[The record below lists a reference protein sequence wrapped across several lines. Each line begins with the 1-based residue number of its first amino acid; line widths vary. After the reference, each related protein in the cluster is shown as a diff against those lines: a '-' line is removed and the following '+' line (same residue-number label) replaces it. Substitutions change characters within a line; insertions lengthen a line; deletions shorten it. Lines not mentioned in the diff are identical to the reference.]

1 MNHANFIRTFIYL
14 AVAGSVLFAA
24 ACGGDSEP
32 SSETGSP
39 DSSSSVSA
47 PAPAAQTSAPAPAP
61 PPAPTP
67 SETTI
72 DIGHQVGDRAPEFML
87 ALTDDRQ
94 INSAELV
101 AEGKPVFILFH
112 ATW

>member
-47 PAPAAQTSAPAPAP
+47 PAPAAQTSAPAP
-61 PPAPTP
+61 TP

-101 AEGKPVFILFH
+101 DEGKPVFILFH